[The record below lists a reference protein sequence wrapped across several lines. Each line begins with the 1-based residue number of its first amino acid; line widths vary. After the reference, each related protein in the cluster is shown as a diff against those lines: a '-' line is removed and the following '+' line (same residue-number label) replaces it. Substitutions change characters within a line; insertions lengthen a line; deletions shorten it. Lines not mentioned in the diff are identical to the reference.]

1 MSQVGADTKLGK
13 NLAKE
18 LATVEKQVDALGRKL
33 NQRISS
39 EGQIT
44 RLKDQL
50 DGLDNKIKQIGQ
62 SLQGVKY
69 EDLSP
74 DYITNKFK
82 DLENE
87 LDNIGKKM
95 QSNFNL
101 DSLKGNEKLV
111 QIFKDLGISM
121 KDVNLDNFKS
131 TLTSALEESK
141 KKAGE
146 YREEIARLKK
156 EQQGLNKKTEGKE
169 LFADGGVAKAA
180 SQLMEGIDPNSFKM
194 VSQNTVDSMKQS
206 LMSAV
211 DTFDNKELA
220 EKLKAQLE
228 KSFNVTDAGTL
239 ANNLKTLLKD
249 MVAAAG
255 GDLEKNTQ
263 TFLREKLNAALS
275 NLGSEF
281 NLNDILNFKNY
292 TEADTAVLDTVRE
305 RLTELLK
312 VNDNLNKN
320 GDQTAAFIEKQMGV
334 FANGDYAAAIRN
346 IVQALDYYVNA
357 INRAKAQNL
366 EDLQIAT
373 NGRDDANLL
382 SQRIAGII
390 NGYKSQIE
398 ILQKENAALKEQLSQ
413 SKEEATKEPRA
424 TGGAITE
431 NSNAGLAENTR
442 LVRQYTQEL
451 ENAKNAEQLVG
462 KIEGIAQRWFSV
474 YAAVN
479 MVTNAVRSMKSTIEE
494 LDKTI
499 TEIAIVTDMSQS
511 DLWGQMDTYTSMA
524 REYAASISGVY
535 KVSQLYYQ
543 QGLQTADVMA
553 LTESTLKMARI
564 SGLDYADATNYM
576 TNAVRSFKMEM
587 SEADKVVDVY
597 SAIAAKSA
605 TDVSELAVAMS
616 KTASSAEAVG
626 SSFENTTAMMAVM
639 IEATRESS
647 QNIGSAMK
655 SIISRYGE
663 LKEDPSKLV
672 DSEGEELSLNKV
684 DTALQSVGIS
694 IHNAQG
700 QFREFDDVIMEL
712 AEAWDT
718 IDVNTQRYIATV
730 MAGNRQQSRFLAL
743 VGSGERLK
751 ELATDAADAENA
763 SQLQFL
769 KTLDSIG
776 AKSQQLQT
784 SLQSLYTSSGL
795 EGFYKS
801 ILDIANAIVTQ
812 FNDIPR
818 LFNLPIPAILSF
830 ASTFYSLADVVTNIF
845 GIILNRIALYKQQVN
860 NQLLGAGNDA
870 IRKVSEQG
878 DQALSAEQDNYNQ
891 RLAALREFL
900 TKKLQMIESFNNGQT
915 PEEAILKSQQ
925 AGQTNIQAGISKTV
939 NSRSMLMNLGSLGLG
954 LVATAGKS
962 STNRNAQVAGG
973 FAGIGSRA
981 LSGAAMGSMI
991 PGVGTGVGAAIG
1003 IIIGAFENLNAVL
1016 PSTAEQL
1023 KNLTEIADNAK
1034 NKALQEQA
1042 ESKSLQSSIDKLKE
1056 LEKARYSST
1065 EAEQKYLEASDALAS
1080 QYPELIKGYAST
1092 GEAIVDLTSANSL
1105 LQQSL
1110 QESVKATQD
1119 AAKANYERARKERE
1133 KQEQDLNPTE
1143 KQQYSEYES
1152 VDNRLQEIQLK
1163 AGPKYWDQIEQSYDP
1178 EALVGQIQNEQLKD
1192 FVMTYLSGALTTVL
1206 PEIQKFAPEIGK
1218 LDLQGFDKEVYNII
1232 NNRINESGKVF
1243 SQMAAAD
1250 NLLQMQGDS
1259 FAKQVINSQ
1268 LLSYNFDDTILKDV
1282 SSRNELI
1289 TSLVM
1294 KEWETWTGT
1303 YDQFIDNIPT
1313 EVNFAV
1319 KTLTSAVEEIGTSEF
1334 NKLSDLRSQMSGTA
1348 FEAELNNNKA
1358 FSNLNDNMQK
1368 ALKEYFKNIYNV
1380 EDFKLNAESLD
1391 NKNISNELIEFAE
1404 KTGQLLSSN
1413 ELQAVTGKA
1422 EEINNLINQGVLT
1435 NQQGIEYLTTY
1446 LNIWTALEKSGLDT
1460 QNKEAAEKM
1469 LQTWDGTREGLEAI
1483 KESLPEGDAIK
1494 NILSAI
1500 EDLVPLIQQNLNTVF
1515 SQISSSVAS
1524 EIKTMND
1531 AIKDLSSGVDMEK
1544 AVEYANKL
1552 GLSLKDFQLDYS
1564 TGLFTLDDTQK
1575 IIQKQVDNV
1584 NKQISNAQQELNK
1597 YTNSEATTQ
1606 ISIHSIESLKTF
1618 SEISDL
1624 SNLEDE
1630 AVKEFQGFAES
1641 INVTPEELQYLL
1653 QRYFKEVENTSQTTF
1668 TQWVEQVFQE
1678 DINYLSTISKNA
1690 QARGALQLGDLTG
1703 FLVNALKGIL
1713 VNGSDVEKIITSLV
1727 ANSGINEADL
1737 EANGVREEI
1746 ITALLKYSNLLN
1758 DTFKNT
1764 TQDVYNKAIES
1775 ITKGEQ
1781 EIEVTDTN
1789 KSLLDEL
1796 GITDE
1801 FERDGKKYRKANWS
1815 GMAVGSTE
1823 YTNAVNKLLANGI
1836 TDEEKSILEV
1846 LEAALTRN
1854 NPAQALDEITSSWQE
1869 VGQTAA
1875 LLFKSAFDLSDTDF
1889 NKIFS
1894 FDEISK
1900 TYTTDLKALREK
1912 IRNNNKLSNKQRNE
1926 QLAKIDKELRDT
1938 SVQTSF
1944 SDLVKNANSLSEDTI
1959 RAWADSIGAS
1969 YEAYANLWRQ
1979 NDGTYKIDLAGL
1991 VQNKKILEQ
2000 KGEEFAAGIL
2010 DSVIDEYLNQLSNIS
2025 QVQTSGYT
2033 NLSDMREVADQFA
2046 NGDLGIFDWNNEL
2059 KAYILTNKGIMQ
2071 QAHVAATQ
2079 LASLDKDSEEY
2090 KKALQLMQA
2099 DGQALAEN
2107 IDFLGLIGTI
2117 GSDQFTD
2124 EAKKFT
2130 NAVENYNY
2138 YLTGIGEEVGLNA
2151 EALISLAQRGGLS
2164 AVKAAQDIAER
2175 AGKKLEG
2182 SDVETIYR
2190 SGANRIN
2197 TALEQV
2203 SLSVGSVIDSTT
2215 VELLGIQGQV
2225 TDLGSGK
2232 YVINSSIDLVEAH
2245 QQLLRAMYEDNTYTL
2260 SELNA
2265 LQAKVMAGNEQ
2276 AGLLESMGNISEL
2289 TYDTLGQIA
2298 EQAGYSLYSLYGE
2311 LTKNNAVKN
2320 LGGGKIRITDFDY
2333 FADLIGLTD
2342 KSSEEY
2348 IQVLSK
2354 YNDEVIS
2361 YNRSRA
2367 EAVVGELK
2375 AISEAKA
2382 GDQINVSNIM
2392 GQFGEN
2398 TRKLLETTLSAATGA
2413 ELKNGIL
2420 NINDAN
2426 IAAILGY
2433 FRDISKD
2440 FEGISERDRAEI
2452 EDAFE
2457 TLLNNITEQIKQG
2470 LQGKLSNVG
2479 KLDLQNSLNSNYGIK
2494 LGDSDFAKTADG
2506 FKMTEQAAIRVY
2518 SEMKKIDALQASLV
2532 LTELNNSLKESNENY
2547 KGMGD
2552 IMNRIAQLKEKID
2565 NPGDVNPARLQE
2577 YKEEL
2582 AVAQEIAQVR
2592 ATTDS
2597 SESFSFMDNKLPGA
2611 MENPLTYAENWG
2623 KAINILQKQSS
2634 GTKKGFID
2642 ARDWYNIAN
2651 EMNNIARVSGQ
2662 SIDLFGHT
2670 LSGKM
2675 EDASKLI
2682 EAGFSHL
2689 KSIDGGKMQVDI
2701 GQVLGSVGTA
2711 FEQGALDS
2719 EGKITK
2725 GIHAMAESQI
2735 NMLDGLIAML
2745 ETIVAMQDA
2754 FAGLKVSEDNK
2765 LDFGELFE
2773 NLMPTG
2779 DLKIAADRLLK
2790 KFPDFNDPNNPLV
2803 KIKINGETLAKL
2815 LEDAKTGV
2823 KFSEE
2828 NAQGL
2833 AAAMNGL
2840 YQAMLSGNYDLDNI
2854 YASVKEVLQQSGL
2867 TDGKLSIDIGN
2878 TTLYLTGNVI
2888 TQIDWESD
2896 KVKKALEDA
2905 YKGKKK
2911 DGKSPREQADAAM
2924 REFQKKPQNLL
2935 GEGREADLKFVL
2947 QTSTNVT
2954 YDAKKKTYTV
2964 DGHEF
2969 KDEKEAYKALLLKQ
2983 TSNLSKLT
2991 FDDKDNLTGGVI
3003 EGKTGTKVTMTINSE
3018 GRISYTYVG
3027 PDGTSCVADT
3037 PEKAIRAYYAS
3048 RRNLIPENMSLDDI
3062 VHNENVN
3069 LGIDS
3074 STGIT
3079 FNGKDQNGNKTK
3091 PTLTQ
3096 SKQAQKLLND
3106 PNIQT
3111 YEQLREYAKEHS
3123 ELGLEVDTSLKGPL
3137 SIDDMKKIAEI
3148 YGVDYAMESKDVSL
3162 TVKVTDTSETITNLL
3177 EQGSA
3182 SATLELKVNPPSKKN
3197 PDDLTGS
3204 TTTNTETPEGEQGG
3218 AGLTST
3224 LGTLFLTG
3232 APTSIDISGVQ
3243 IDNPLN
3249 TELVTNIITQVGKL
3263 TLKGSPIPVFKAAQ
3277 LKTIDLSQDNEKQIA
3292 TTVKTK
3298 FDTQSVEGEPTTIN
3312 TLGVKTTVDKT
3323 AEGEPKAD
3331 VKLKVGTL
3339 TADATGVTA
3348 TPTGI
3353 ADPLPLGSYDGDVT
3367 VSSIDADATGATV
3380 EEPTWPADF
3389 ADGKF
3394 SLGDLIV
3401 SYLLKYSKEEGSETT
3416 PEIPAIPTPET
3427 QTVVVPYQVEY
3438 VKVGNGGP
3446 NSFEKFMEKGE
3457 SGVTLQDPSDAYLDV
3472 VQGKTSQEDYAKYI
3486 EATSHLENAKKAREA
3501 GVEATAKDEYTQ
3513 FLSKINELQGD
3524 VSITPQID
3532 MSGVAGPIADLLQN
3546 GSTQG
3551 TMVVTV
3557 VPNNGNGDQNNNDPN
3572 NPQFTKTTPQGNVV
3586 KDPYGRG
3593 TWVGSPEGKTS
3604 DSNAALMKNVIDM
3617 KPADADGATQAF
3629 ENIEE
3634 AVKGANEAV
3643 SDGTL
3648 VQGLGE
3654 ITGYAMQVNMTDS
3667 QGLAAL
3673 WTVLVELGD
3682 AAGLFLKGDWATVTS
3697 TLKSLSEITAPEG
3710 GGKELTI
3717 TATLTG
3723 EPWVLQLLQSLT
3735 ELSVDLNVNANSN
3748 EDDKNKEP
3756 NPNEPAPT
3764 EKPPQEEETPP
3775 TGATSTVPPNGA
3787 MTTVGAYATYGQTG
3801 FNAGITSSPLYQNPL
3816 FQQPIQQMQPAQPT
3830 QPATSEE
3837 VDTEG
3842 LEKGKEAV
3850 EDLDEAAGT
3859 AAENTNTL
3867 STNLQTLVDAAT
3879 TIAQSF
3885 SEAAGQM
3892 QTIAGA
3898 ADTLSGGAQQG
3909 AANAEAA
3916 AKALSSIPDHI
3927 PIKANVSLSVTAS
3940 LAAAGGTGGAAGG
3953 KLSVSVDSVELE
3965 QDEFVLSQAKGSN
3978 VALPKG
3984 NAQTL
3989 MGELGPELY
3998 VTNGRYY
4005 VAGENGAEF
4014 VDLPRDAI
4022 VFNHLKTKQLLSNGK
4037 ISGHGKP
4044 VTNERNAVSFATGT
4058 PGGFAMASASAALA
4072 ALKQL
4077 RAMWESLLNASAKD
4091 LGSQAGR
4098 GGGGGGGDE
4107 GKYVQPTTT
4116 TADIQR
4122 WYNWLRQI
4130 DKIEKDITFQ
4140 EKLQNKYESD
4150 RVANGQKIFDT
4161 QKERLK
4167 LLDQEI
4173 IRNQKLAELQKSWY
4187 DNKRKELEE
4196 SSYGKIFTYDEN
4208 GLQQYVGSGKPG
4220 SGLGLD
4226 ILENLTRRNV
4236 NGEAI
4241 GNATTA
4247 KSQLRYLASVGFNL
4261 NDLIY
4266 NEDGTKVVKKI
4277 NQKTLA
4283 LKRMPDDDDTDASEL
4298 YTKLMENFW
4307 ARVDGWRDELDS
4319 LYDSYQ
4325 DQLAKI
4331 EENQTKQNQILE
4343 GFVKN
4348 ELNVENELL
4357 KAVEAREQLVIDKL
4371 EEQKNALDKANQ
4383 NYLKGIQKAL
4393 EKEQQ
4398 IDQQNTQQE
4407 NLNKLQRQLAI
4418 LQRSGGGATQI
4429 KQLQDQITQSQKDM
4443 YFNERQEEINAVQE
4457 ASDKQIERL
4466 DQQIQILSE
4475 TLEYQKKNGLLWN
4488 QVREIMGG
4496 GEDFATAFY
4505 NKWVTSKSGQSAL
4518 KMEEDIRTFKESF
4531 QQWIGYRESKE
4542 TDRIVSEDMKAIANS
4557 KEYGEQNAH
4566 YLDSFKNDKERSAAQ
4581 KAAEDAANTAR
4592 DDYLKNHEDEDEAS
4606 RKANAQTAAEKAYN
4620 ESLRKSFVG
4629 STDNKEANKTFSEN
4643 YGSWLENRRI
4653 SDQNDFTNSEGF
4665 KNNEQTF
4672 RDAMQAYYLEHRN
4685 DEGKSEEDVWRE
4697 SIQAGRFAIADEIQE
4712 EYKEAT
4718 GKGYP
4723 VIGGNAKEFT
4733 EDKVKNKMKDNK
4745 KTYGEGT
4752 ELQFDKAKE
4761 ILSGKKVQKYLHIKG
4776 VDEPNGWILAE
4787 SVSTGNAV
4795 YDALMAQS
4803 NLDDTSKNYAGLE
4816 SIVNGMSSYYG
4827 ANGLKNTVDI
4837 PGLGANKTGITSN
4850 QVQLKDGSFVTLGK
4864 TGNTI
4869 RVADFS
4875 SITWDKSDEYK
4886 ISKLGGTM
4894 VITGV
4899 QTPNGEM
4906 KELSKPLEVK
4916 TNGTIKTT
4924 LNNLLKSKNKS
4935 LLSLLKYLG
4944 GYDVSDIRH
4953 YATGG
4958 MNYSTGP
4965 AWLDGTKTRPEAVL
4979 NSSQTSF
4986 LRNDLLGNSKDSL
4999 KSIVYSLQDS
5009 IRGAAIGSSSTT
5021 NNDGMVIENIDV
5033 TFSPGVISNDYDM
5046 RQASEV
5052 FKNEIVKIAR
5062 KSGSRSVSRR

>member
-13 NLAKE
+13 NLSKE

-82 DLENE
+82 DLESE
-87 LDNIGKKM
+87 LDNIGKKI

-228 KSFNVTDAGTL
+228 QSFNVTDAGTL

-275 NLGSEF
+275 SLGSEF

-292 TEADTAVLDTVRE
+292 TEADTAVLDTVRQ

-320 GDQTAAFIEKQMGV
+320 GDQTAAFIEKQMSV

-398 ILQKENAALKEQLSQ
+398 ILQKKNAALKEQLNQ
-413 SKEEATKEPRA
+413 SKEEATKEPRT
-424 TGGAITE
+424 TGGDVARSSNEGLNE
-431 NSNAGLAENTR
+431 NIR

-511 DLWGQMDTYTSMA
+511 DLWRQMDSYTSMA

-587 SEADKVVDVY
+587 SEADRVVDVY

-626 SSFENTTAMMAVM
+626 SSFENTAAMMAVM

-663 LKEDPSKLV
+663 LKENPSKLV

-694 IHNAQG
+694 IHDAQG

-743 VGSGERLK
+743 VSSGERLK

-801 ILDIANAIVTQ
+801 ILDIANAIVIQ

-870 IRKVSEQG
+870 IRNISEQG

-954 LVATAGKS
+954 LAATAGKS

-991 PGVGTGVGAAIG
+991 PGIGTGVGAAIG
-1003 IIIGAFENLNAVL
+1003 TIIGAFENLNAVL

-1042 ESKSLQSSIDKLKE
+1042 ESKSLQSSIDKIKE
-1056 LEKARYSST
+1056 LEKARYNSI
-1065 EAEQKYLEASDALAS
+1065 EAEQEYAKACDALAS
-1080 QYPELIKGYAST
+1080 KYPELI
-1092 GEAIVDLTSANSL
+1092 
-1105 LQQSL
+1105 
-1110 QESVKATQD
+1110 
-1119 AAKANYERARKERE
+1119 
-1133 KQEQDLNPTE
+1133 
-1143 KQQYSEYES
+1143 
-1152 VDNRLQEIQLK
+1152 
-1163 AGPKYWDQIEQSYDP
+1163 
-1178 EALVGQIQNEQLKD
+1178 
-1192 FVMTYLSGALTTVL
+1192 TY
-1206 PEIQKFAPEIGK
+1206 
-1218 LDLQGFDKEVYNII
+1218 Y
-1232 NNRINESGKVF
+1232 NESGQAIINTAQASELLATNLQKTTEAIIE
-1243 SQMAAAD
+1243 AAAANLMKAKKEKEAED
-1250 NLLQMQGDS
+1250 NQTEETTISGKAEATNILS
-1259 FAKQVINSQ
+1259 A
-1268 LLSYNFDDTILKDV
+1268 LLSQGYIQNSGTPPKSFSEATGTDIQTYIRANAGNLDLNQV
-1282 SSRNELI
+1282 SDSEFVANQQDFSKSDKYNELI
-1289 TSLVM
+1289 AEYAS
-1294 KEWETWTGT
+1294 KSEEEFTGW
-1303 YDQFIDNIPT
+1303 
-1313 EVNFAV
+1313 
-1319 KTLTSAVEEIGTSEF
+1319 L
-1334 NKLSDLRSQMSGTA
+1334 
-1348 FEAELNNNKA
+1348 
-1358 FSNLNDNMQK
+1358 QK
-1368 ALKEYFKNIYNV
+1368 NV
-1380 EDFKLNAESLD
+1380 ETFKELAQQSEDLDTQALGKIFLEIAKSLNVGITSFAASESKLNAQVESDVKLVMANLYNQEKNAESEVAKTLKDNEAVYKILQDMAVQAIGSPEQYITEEAYKAALANLD
-1391 NKNISNELIEFAE
+1391 LSSLYEQLLRSLPNGKDINDFITLIASRESTSKGEFIQSLSEWGISVNNEIYQALISYYDDSYDYGKLVARSNKLQNKQLQQAFSESTAQNQYDLLGLEKYEQNTSFGKLTGSQLQSVGDKMAEIDSLISSGQLTEQQGVNYFKQYLSVWTSIESSLAGETKEATKQLFQSWDGTESGLTDILASLENAGINENNEVYKNISNLIP
-1404 KTGQLLSSN
+1404 LLSQN
-1413 ELQAVTGKA
+1413 
-1422 EEINNLINQGVLT
+1422 INTIFAT
-1435 NQQGIEYLTTY
+1435 I
-1446 LNIWTALEKSGLDT
+1446 
-1460 QNKEAAEKM
+1460 
-1469 LQTWDGTREGLEAI
+1469 
-1483 KESLPEGDAIK
+1483 
-1494 NILSAI
+1494 SA
-1500 EDLVPLIQQNLNTVF
+1500 
-1515 SQISSSVAS
+1515 SVAS
-1524 EIKTMND
+1524 EIKTMDD
-1531 AIKDLSSGVDMEK
+1531 AIKDLSKGVDMGK
-1544 AVEYANKL
+1544 AIEYANKL

-1564 TGLFTLDDTQK
+1564 TGLFTLNDTQK
-1575 IIQKQVDNV
+1575 IIQKQIDNV
-1584 NKQISNAQQELNK
+1584 DKQISNAQQKLNK
-1597 YTNSEATTQ
+1597 YTNSEATAQ
-1606 ISIHSIESLKTF
+1606 ISVHSVESLRTF

-1668 TQWVEQVFQE
+1668 TRWVQEVFQK
-1678 DINYLSTISKNA
+1678 DIDYLSTVSENA

-1789 KSLLDEL
+1789 ESLLDEL

-1815 GMAVGSTE
+1815 GMTVGSTE
-1823 YTNAVNKLLANGI
+1823 YTNAVNKLLANGV
-1836 TDEEKSILEV
+1836 TEEEKSILEA
-1846 LEAALTRN
+1846 LENALTNN
-1854 NPAQALDEITSSWQE
+1854 NPAQALNDITSSWQE

-1912 IRNNNKLSNKQRNE
+1912 IRNNNKLSQKQRNE
-1926 QLAKIDKELRDT
+1926 QLAKIDKELQET
-1938 SVQTSF
+1938 SVQSTF
-1944 SDLVKNANSLSEDTI
+1944 SDLVKNANNLSEDII
-1959 RAWADSIGAS
+1959 RTWADSIGAN
-1969 YEAYANLWRQ
+1969 YAGLANLWRQ

-2000 KGEEFAAGIL
+2000 KGEEFAAGVL
-2010 DSVIDEYLNQLSNIS
+2010 DSIIDEYLSQLSNIS

-2033 NLSDMREVADQFA
+2033 NLSDMREVANQFA
-2046 NGDLGIFDWNNEL
+2046 NGDLGIFQWDKEL
-2059 KAYILTNKGIMQ
+2059 KAYTLTNGGIMQ
-2071 QAHVAATQ
+2071 QAKAAADQ
-2079 LASLDKDSEEY
+2079 LKSLDKNSQEY
-2090 KKALQLMQA
+2090 EKAYQLMQA

-2107 IDFLGLIGTI
+2107 IDFLGLVNAVGTDDYSDAVRTFNKSVADYNAYLIGTGQQI
-2117 GSDQFTD
+2117 RVS
-2124 EAKKFT
+2124 A
-2130 NAVENYNY
+2130 
-2138 YLTGIGEEVGLNA
+2138 LNLQKA
-2151 EALISLAQRGGLS
+2151 AQEGGLA
-2164 AVKAAQDIAER
+2164 AVKAAQDIAKQ

-2182 SDVETIYR
+2182 SDVEAIYR
-2190 SGANRIN
+2190 SGANKIN

-2276 AGLLESMGNISEL
+2276 ADLLESMGNISEL

-2311 LTKNNAVKN
+2311 LAKNNAVKN

-2375 AISEAKA
+2375 ALSEAKA
-2382 GDQINVSNIM
+2382 GDQINISNIM

-2479 KLDLQNSLNSNYGIK
+2479 KLDLQNSLSSNYGIK

-2518 SEMKKIDALQASLV
+2518 NTIKQIDAAQGQLV
-2532 LTELNNSLKESNENY
+2532 LTELNNSLKESNEHY
-2547 KGMGD
+2547 KSMGD

-2565 NPGDVNPARLQE
+2565 NPNDVSPVRLQE

-2651 EMNNIARVSGQ
+2651 EMNNIAKVSGQ
-2662 SIDLFGHT
+2662 SIDLFGYT

-2701 GQVLGSVGTA
+2701 GQVLGGIGTA

-2754 FAGLKVSEDNK
+2754 FAGLKASKDNK

-2905 YKGKKK
+2905 YQGKKK

-2935 GEGREADLKFVL
+2935 GEGKEADLKFVL
-2947 QTSTNVT
+2947 QTNTNVT

-2969 KDEKEAYKALLLKQ
+2969 TDPKKAPKEAYKALLLKQ

-3069 LGIDS
+3069 LDLDS

-3079 FNGKDQNGNKTK
+3079 FNGKDQDGNKTNK

-3096 SKQAQKLLND
+3096 SKQAQELLND

-3111 YEQLREYAKEHS
+3111 YEQLREYSKEHPK
-3123 ELGLEVDTSLKGPL
+3123 LGLEVDSSLKGPL
-3137 SIDDMKKIAEI
+3137 SVADMQKIAEI
-3148 YGVDYAMESKDVSL
+3148 YGVDYKMESKQLSLSVSL
-3162 TVKVTDTSETITNLL
+3162 AEGT
-3177 EQGSA
+3177 
-3182 SATLELKVNPPSKKN
+3182 SATLQNLLTGESATATLEITPTI
-3197 PDDLTGS
+3197 TGS
-3204 TTTNTETPEGEQGG
+3204 TTSGEGNNSTITLGEQTITAPVKILPTSVQIGDNPEQGIPIPTEQLIKAPVKINPQGTSQLGDAQQGITIETEQLVNAPIRVNPTDVQLNGNTFLYDKALTVYAAISNLKLLPGEGGTTAVEGGTGNPLSEQAKAQLQQIVDTIWSDESINTVKALQATAYLGEILFATNEATVNTPPKIVVPQDWIGEKSLLKVDKILTFLYDLEYKPTEAAKTTTIQVDTPGPLETIDIEQPYRIVFVPEGEGGNNEPQQPAGLSMGAEQIQGG
-3218 AGLTST
+3218 IIAGNSDYSNYLDSMWQYLQKGGTLSQAGANSISQIANATRDNAGTQKFYEKFFGEDGGLFNIDEQGNISAMTTQLQDMGEVLDDGELIGNMQNLST
-3224 LGTLFLTG
+3224 LVLE
-3232 APTSIDISGVQ
+3232 V
-3243 IDNPLN
+3243 
-3249 TELVTNIITQVGKL
+3249 
-3263 TLKGSPIPVFKAAQ
+3263 
-3277 LKTIDLSQDNEKQIA
+3277 
-3292 TTVKTK
+3292 
-3298 FDTQSVEGEPTTIN
+3298 
-3312 TLGVKTTVDKT
+3312 
-3323 AEGEPKAD
+3323 
-3331 VKLKVGTL
+3331 
-3339 TADATGVTA
+3339 
-3348 TPTGI
+3348 
-3353 ADPLPLGSYDGDVT
+3353 
-3367 VSSIDADATGATV
+3367 
-3380 EEPTWPADF
+3380 
-3389 ADGKF
+3389 
-3394 SLGDLIV
+3394 
-3401 SYLLKYSKEEGSETT
+3401 
-3416 PEIPAIPTPET
+3416 
-3427 QTVVVPYQVEY
+3427 
-3438 VKVGNGGP
+3438 
-3446 NSFEKFMEKGE
+3446 NS
-3457 SGVTLQDPSDAYLDV
+3457 T
-3472 VQGKTSQEDYAKYI
+3472 
-3486 EATSHLENAKKAREA
+3486 
-3501 GVEATAKDEYTQ
+3501 
-3513 FLSKINELQGD
+3513 
-3524 VSITPQID
+3524 
-3532 MSGVAGPIADLLQN
+3532 
-3546 GSTQG
+3546 
-3551 TMVVTV
+3551 
-3557 VPNNGNGDQNNNDPN
+3557 
-3572 NPQFTKTTPQGNVV
+3572 
-3586 KDPYGRG
+3586 
-3593 TWVGSPEGKTS
+3593 
-3604 DSNAALMKNVIDM
+3604 DSN
-3617 KPADADGATQAF
+3617 
-3629 ENIEE
+3629 
-3634 AVKGANEAV
+3634 
-3643 SDGTL
+3643 
-3648 VQGLGE
+3648 
-3654 ITGYAMQVNMTDS
+3654 
-3667 QGLAAL
+3667 GLAAL
-3673 WTVLVELGD
+3673 WTVLTELKD
-3682 AAGLFLKGDWATVTS
+3682 AAATFMQGPWKDVTS
-3697 TLKSLSEITAPEG
+3697 VLNDLSSLNIEAKT
-3710 GGKELTI
+3710 LTI
-3717 TATLTG
+3717 DTVLTG
-3723 EPWVLQLLQSLT
+3723 QTWALELLKD
-3735 ELSVDLNVNANSN
+3735 LSNSTMNLNLNLGG
-3748 EDDKNKEP
+3748 
-3756 NPNEPAPT
+3756 T
-3764 EKPPQEEETPP
+3764 TTMPPQQPLVGQTPAAMQP
-3775 TGATSTVPPNGA
+3775 IGT
-3787 MTTVGAYATYGQTG
+3787 MTTASLLGGMTGSYAWTGTGQVPGTQWMGGAYSGVTPTTPTTG
-3801 FNAGITSSPLYQNPL
+3801 E
-3816 FQQPIQQMQPAQPT
+3816 QP
-3830 QPATSEE
+3830 EL
-3837 VDTEG
+3837 DTDG
-3842 LEKGKEAV
+3842 LEKGIEKVNEQISNISTSVDNITKAISEFTSQADAV
-3850 EDLDEAAGT
+3850 NGAVSDIGSAVSTLQSSISTFATDAGT
-3859 AAENTNTL
+3859 
-3867 STNLQTLVDAAT
+3867 
-3879 TIAQSF
+3879 
-3885 SEAAGQM
+3885 
-3892 QTIAGA
+3892 GA
-3898 ADTLSGGAQQG
+3898 S
-3909 AANAEAA
+3909 NAEAA
-3916 AKALSSIPDHI
+3916 AKALKGIPKNI
-3927 PIKANVSLSVTAS
+3927 PINAKVTMSIDATVT
-3940 LAAAGGTGGAAGG
+3940 GPGGAAGNVEAKITDI
-3953 KLSVSVDSVELE
+3953 KLSPEKIALTSAK
-3965 QDEFVLSQAKGSN
+3965 AKGTN
-3978 VALPKG
+3978 LALPKG

-4005 VAGENGAEF
+4005 VAGQSGPEF
-4014 VDLPRDAI
+4014 VDLPKDAI
-4022 VFNHLKTKQLLSNGK
+4022 VFNHVKTKQLLKNGK
-4037 ISGHGKP
+4037 TSGHGKP
-4044 VTNERNAVSFATGT
+4044 VTNEKNAISFATGT
-4058 PGGFAMASASAALA
+4058 PGGPAMASASAALA

-4077 RAMWESLLNASAKD
+4077 RAMWASLLKSSAKD

-4098 GGGGGGGDE
+4098 GGGGGGDDA

-4130 DKIEKDITFQ
+4130 DKIEKDITYQ
-4140 EKLQNKYESD
+4140 EKLQKKYETD

-4173 IRNQKLAELQKSWY
+4173 LRNERLADLQKSWY

-4226 ILENLTRRNV
+4226 ILEHLTKRDVR
-4236 NGEAI
+4236 GEAI
-4241 GNATTA
+4241 GDAATSKA
-4247 KSQLRYLASVGFNL
+4247 QLKYLASVGFNL

-4266 NEDGTKVVKKI
+4266 NDDGTKVVKKI
-4277 NQKTLA
+4277 NQKTLS
-4283 LKRMPDDDDTDASEL
+4283 LTRMPDDEDTDASEL

-4307 ARVDGWRDELDS
+4307 SKVDGWRDELDS

-4325 DQLAKI
+4325 QQLAKI
-4331 EENQTKQNQILE
+4331 EDNQTKQNQIIE

-4348 ELNVENELL
+4348 ELSVEKELL
-4357 KAVEAREQLVIDKL
+4357 KAVEAREQAVIDKL
-4371 EEQKNALDKANQ
+4371 QEQKDALEKANA
-4383 NYLKGIQKAL
+4383 NYIKGIQKAL
-4393 EKEQQ
+4393 EKERQ
-4398 IDQQNTQQE
+4398 IEQKNDQQE
-4407 NLNKLQRQLAI
+4407 NLTKLQRQLSI
-4418 LQRSGGGATQI
+4418 LQRSGGGAAQI
-4429 KQLQDQITQSQKDM
+4429 KQLQDQIAQSQKDM
-4443 YFNERQEEINAVQE
+4443 YFNDRQEEINAVQE
-4457 ASDKQIERL
+4457 ASDKQLEKL

-4488 QVREIMGG
+4488 QVREIMEGG
-4496 GEDFATAFY
+4496 DEFATAFY
-4505 NKWVTSKSGQSAL
+4505 DKWVTSKSGESAL
-4518 KMEEDIRTFKESF
+4518 NMEEDLRAFKESF
-4531 QQWIGYRESKE
+4531 QEWVGFRESKE
-4542 TDRIVSEDMKAIANS
+4542 EDRLAKEDMESIANS
-4557 KEYGEQNAH
+4557 EKYGESNAN
-4566 YLDSFKNDKERSAAQ
+4566 YLEGFADDKERSAAQ

-4592 DDYLKNHEDEDEAS
+4592 DNYLKSHEDEDEAS
-4606 RKANAQTAAEKAYN
+4606 REANARAAAEKAYH
-4620 ESLRKSFVG
+4620 ESLQSSYM
-4629 STDNKEANKTFSEN
+4629 STTGNKEVNQQFAEN

-4653 SDQNDFTNSEGF
+4653 SDANDFTNTETFKQNENVF
-4665 KNNEQTF
+4665 KN
-4672 RDAMQAYYLEHRN
+4672 AMQAYYLEHRN
-4685 DEGKSEEDVWRE
+4685 DEGVSEQELWQNAINAGQQALEEDITE
-4697 SIQAGRFAIADEIQE
+4697 NYQE
-4712 EYKEAT
+4712 ALENSAQ
-4718 GKGYP
+4718 
-4723 VIGGNAKEFT
+4723 VIGGKAVSYT
-4733 EDKVKNKMKDNK
+4733 WDSVKGKMKKNSK
-4745 KTYGEGT
+4745 ITYGEGT
-4752 ELQFDKAKE
+4752 SLNFDDAKE
-4761 ILSGKKVQKYLHIKG
+4761 VLEGKKLKHYLHVKG
-4776 VDEPNGWILAE
+4776 MGDNGWVLAN
-4787 SVSTGNAV
+4787 SIYTGERIYSQLAGNQAW
-4795 YDALMAQS
+4795 QGRNG
-4803 NLDDTSKNYAGLE
+4803 NLADM
-4816 SIVNGMSSYYG
+4816 INGMNGYYG
-4827 ANGLKNTVDI
+4827 ANGLTNTVDI
-4837 PGLGANKTGITSN
+4837 SDLKSGSLKFPGTQIPLENGGFA
-4850 QVQLKDGSFVTLGK
+4850 TLGK
-4864 TGNTI
+4864 NGNTVRI
-4869 RVADFS
+4869 SDFS
-4875 SITWDKSDEYK
+4875 SITFDKKNPDKK
-4886 ISKLGGTM
+4886 ISKLGKNMT
-4894 VITGV
+4894 ITAI
-4899 QTPNGEM
+4899 QTPDM
-4906 KELSKPLEVK
+4906 SKMENLQNPMTIK
-4916 TNGTIKTT
+4916 TNGTIKKK
-4924 LNNLLKSKNKS
+4924 LNDLLAADRGSLKNLLQ
-4935 LLSLLKYLG
+4935 YLG
-4944 GYDVSDIRH
+4944 NYDINEIRR

-4958 MNYSTGP
+4958 MNYYTGP
-4965 AWLDGTKTRPEAVL
+4965 AWLDGTKARPEAVL